1 MPIFMICN
9 ESRQCGNECEGV
21 LDSIIVFIGLPSR
34 FLKNILGF
42 LQFDKI

>member
-9 ESRQCGNECEGV
+9 ESRQCGKDCEGV

-34 FLKNILGF
+34 LKKYILGF
-42 LQFDKI
+42 LI